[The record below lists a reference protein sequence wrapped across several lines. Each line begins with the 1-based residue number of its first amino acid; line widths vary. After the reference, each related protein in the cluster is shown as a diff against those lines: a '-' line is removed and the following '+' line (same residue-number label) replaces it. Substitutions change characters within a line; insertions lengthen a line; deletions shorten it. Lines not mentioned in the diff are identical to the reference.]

1 MLIYGDSCVHYKCA
15 SMRTVH
21 EIPTTTKQPVY
32 QSSRSRSGERAP
44 TAPVTLPP
52 PPPPPPPLR
61 IKQPEYQCYRE
72 RIGVA
77 RSIAVMEDIS
87 AELKALLL
95 VGLVN
100 ECHGSALAF
109 SVLSYRG

>member
-1 MLIYGDSCVHYKCA
+1 MKSLLLLNNLFI
-15 SMRTVH
+15 
-21 EIPTTTKQPVY
+21 
-32 QSSRSRSGERAP
+32 RAV
-44 TAPVTLPP
+44 AVAVVRELPLHLLLSL